1 MFAIIQDSGQ
11 QFKVQQGDTILID
24 HKSVSQGDEILFDR
38 VLFVDGRI
46 GAPYVEGA
54 KVTGVVKGQELAK
67 KIYVQKFKRRKKY
80 RRRTG
85 HRQRYIRIEI
95 KSIDA

>member
-24 HKSVSQGDEILFDR
+24 HKRFSQGDEILFER

-46 GAPYVEGA
+46 GSPYVEGA
-54 KVTGVVKGQELAK
+54 KVTGVVKCHELAK

-85 HRQRYIRIEI
+85 HRQRYLRIEI